1 MKKITVADI
10 VKELDLTIFYGEEY
24 LDRII
29 GVKDISRPG
38 LVLAG
43 YFDYYPT
50 ERIQVL
56 GKTELSFYY
65 SLDEETQVYR
75 ANKLLVDP
83 IPCVIL
89 SRSFPPPNSLL
100 EVAKSK
106 KIPILGVERDTT
118 QFISVLTNLLDNLLA
133 PTKTI
138 HGVLVDIYGVGVL
151 ILGQSGIGKSET
163 ALELVKRGHRLVS
176 DDAVV
181 LKKVAKDSIIGS
193 APDILKH
200 LLEIRGVGLIDV
212 VKLFGMGSVRGHKEI
227 DIVVRLEV
235 WQQDKAYERLGLDNK
250 YYEILGVNIPLME
263 IPVAPGRNL
272 AIIMEVAAMNHR
284 SLKMGNNTPEEFN
297 QRLLTHLKSNTKL
310 KSSF

>member
-1 MKKITVADI
+1 MKKVTVADI
-10 VKELDLTIFYGEEY
+10 VKELDLTIFYGEKF
-24 LDRII
+24 LDRPV

-56 GKTELSFYY
+56 GKTELSFFE
-65 SLDEETQVYR
+65 SLDKETQIFR
-75 ANKLLVDP
+75 ANKLLADV

-89 SRSFPPPNSLL
+89 SRNFLPPESIM
-100 EVAKSK
+100 EVAKTK
-106 KIPILGVERDTT
+106 EVPILGINRDTT
-118 QFISVLTNLLDNLLA
+118 QFISLLTNLLDNLLA

-151 ILGQSGIGKSET
+151 ILGQSGIGKSEA

-176 DDAVV
+176 DDAVE
-181 LKKVAKDSIIGS
+181 LKKVAKDSLIGT
-193 APDILKH
+193 APEILRH
-200 LLEIRGVGLIDV
+200 LLEIRGVGLIDI
-212 VKLFGMGSVRGHKEI
+212 VKLFGMGSVRRQKEI
-227 DIVVRLEV
+227 DLVVKLEV
-235 WQQDKAYERLGLDNK
+235 WQQDKAYERLGLDHK
-250 YYEILGVNIPLME
+250 FYEILDVEVPLIE

-284 SLKMGNNTPEEFN
+284 AMKMGNNTPEEFN
-297 QRLLTHLKSNTKL
+297 QRLLSSLNSKL
-310 KSSF
+310 EI